1 MTREVSGWRLNR
13 ERLTCVTAAV
23 APGIDVIEGGPSVEG
38 PPRT

>member
-13 ERLTCVTAAV
+13 ERLTSVTAAV
-23 APGIDVIEGGPSVEG
+23 APGIAVVEGQPGVEG